1 MRRRQGLAC
10 GGNAA
15 AKGGGTVS
23 EGLDG
28 GGECRGGARGPL
40 AVLVFLS
47 GRCDRLE
54 ARMDARLDAMD
65 ARVDAVAEGQAR
77 IEGALSELSKRVD
90 GIEARMIPGS
100 GP

>member
-1 MRRRQGLAC
+1 
-10 GGNAA
+10 
-15 AKGGGTVS
+15 
-23 EGLDG
+23 
-28 GGECRGGARGPL
+28 
-40 AVLVFLS
+40 
-47 GRCDRLE
+47 
-54 ARMDARLDAMD
+54 MDARLDAMD